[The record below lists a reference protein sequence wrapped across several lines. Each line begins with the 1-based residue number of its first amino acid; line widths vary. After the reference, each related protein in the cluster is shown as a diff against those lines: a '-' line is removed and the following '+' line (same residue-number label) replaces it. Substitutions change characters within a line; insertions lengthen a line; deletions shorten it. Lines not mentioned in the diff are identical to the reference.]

1 MAKNINL
8 RMTYYGV
15 SNIEE
20 LIKDTV
26 EDMYAGAMNFKG
38 TIIGENWQTQM
49 PKTYSKGDVYAIQ
62 LDPNNEQQSF
72 LIIANVSRNVE
83 SAYLDEEWQEV
94 RSDKGISADS
104 KIMASQVYLDNNITL
119 SGGFDKVGNLDKNA
133 EDHTLEKDQTL
144 QSVLEEM
151 LAKDMIPTQ
160 VNPVCSLSFINAK
173 AFEVGT
179 KVTPE
184 YKFTFKSGYFKYEDG
199 TTMDGEQVPTFYIND
214 EQVSD
219 TGVLGEIT
227 ITETPHKQS
236 GKISY
241 TDSVEGL
248 TKPKGEATGEK
259 IPGGEANVTTTNSF
273 TGFRNIFY
281 YYGTVISET
290 LTSDVIRGWEKQPS
304 TNKTIDFI
312 NDTTYPN
319 TTGAIYVA
327 IPSESAIA
335 SAFQI
340 PIGEG
345 PLNITSQFSQMN
357 DTVDVEG
364 ADGYTP
370 KQYKVFTYNPSILPG
385 NYEFTINIS

>member
-1 MAKNINL
+1 MAEKTLNTRISL
-8 RMTYYGV
+8 KYGAIGNWTDSFKPLKGEVCFAEVTTQRLDDASGKIVDVPAAVFKVGDGTKTFGELPWV
-15 SNIEE
+15 SALAADVHDWAKLSQPDFEDYLDDFIGDR
-20 LIKDTV
+20 DTN
-26 EDMYAGAMNFKG
+26 DN
-38 TIIGENWQTQM
+38 T
-49 PKTYSKGDVYAIQ
+49 TYSFETGKTEDNKGKLV
-62 LDPNNEQQSF
+62 
-72 LIIANVSRNVE
+72 
-83 SAYLDEEWQEV
+83 
-94 RSDKGISADS
+94 
-104 KIMASQVYLDNNITL
+104 
-119 SGGFDKVGNLDKNA
+119 
-133 EDHTLEKDQTL
+133 
-144 QSVLEEM
+144 
-151 LAKDMIPTQ
+151 
-160 VNPVCSLSFINAK
+160 
-173 AFEVGT
+173 
-179 KVTPE
+179 
-184 YKFTFKSGYFKYEDG
+184 
-199 TTMDGEQVPTFYIND
+199 
-214 EQVSD
+214 
-219 TGVLGEIT
+219 

-304 TNKTIDFI
+304 TNKTVDFI
-312 NDTTYPN
+312 NDTTYSN

-364 ADGYTP
+364 ANGYTP
-370 KQYKVFTYNPSILPG
+370 KQYKVFAYNPSILPG